1 MNKKGKAKKKII
13 CPYCGSQAV
22 LRDASYVYGDNSLVD
37 KLYVCAHYPKC
48 NAYVGVFKNSDIPKG
63 TLADSE
69 LRNKRIQAHRYFDAI
84 WEQGIMTR
92 SQTYQ
97 WMQHKF
103 GLSKRQAHIG
113 YFSDFMC
120 LELIAACKEVLQ
132 NNRKEIENICRK
144 GA

>member
-1 MNKKGKAKKKII
+1 MKQKGKAKKKIT
-13 CPYCGSQAV
+13 CPYCGAPAI
-22 LRDASYVYGDNSLVD
+22 LRDASYVYGERSLTD

-48 NAYVGVFKNSDIPKG
+48 DAYVGVFKNSDIPKG

-84 WEQGIMTR
+84 WKQGIMTR
-92 SQTYQ
+92 SHTYQ
-97 WMQHKF
+97 WMQYKF
-103 GLSKRQAHIG
+103 GLTKEQAHIG

-120 LELIAACKEVLQ
+120 LQLIAACKEVLK
-132 NNRKEIENICRK
+132 NNRKLVDDVVRK